1 MVWFGLHEFERLV
14 LHELDVGTRCLG
26 IDVVAHVEQHV
37 LVLFG
42 LPQLHALYE
51 YVLLAEG
58 MELRERAEST
68 ASNANVSRHIEPC
81 PMRGEQTFKDEFAFG
96 GNLVSGLRPVGRLL
110 LLFRVLVVHAVCF
123 SSPLNGWRNCNERV
137 ACGLQKAAL
146 VD

>member
-42 LPQLHALYE
+42 LPQLHALHE

-96 GNLVSGLRPVGRLL
+96 GSLVSGLRPVGRLL

-123 SSPLNGWRNCNERV
+123 SSPLNGWRIVTNVLRAGCRKP
-137 ACGLQKAAL
+137 L
-146 VD
+146 